1 MQTMVPLYGFGGGG
15 GTGAALTVTAPA
27 GATVTVSKDGK
38 SKTKVADSS
47 GVAVFKGLGSGDWLL
62 SITDG
67 TQTAQKTVTITADY
81 TTAITFFA
89 ATIHVTYP
97 AGSTCTATD
106 GVTTIHAPD
115 DSGTWDCV
123 VENAGLWTVS
133 LDSGLAETI
142 DVTTSGETYTIDR
155 WYLYED
161 GYFMAPVGHTEY
173 LSPSDC
179 AVTYNDSNMQVSTV
193 AGKTSEVYCVLGPID
208 ITHINKLTADFTF
221 LRGYSSNFLQML
233 TIFVSDT
240 PSASYKNAL
249 AIGSDNGRYAVSGN
263 SQSVNCDVSSLSGL
277 RYISVGTNT
286 QGSAWASQRDI
297 LINRVQVV

>member
-1 MQTMVPLYGFGGGG
+1 MIGRTNVVGN
-15 GTGAALTVTAPA
+15 
-27 GATVTVSKDGK
+27 GATLEISGVAGNAVVISKDGI
-38 SKTKVADSS
+38 SKTKVFDTNGIARF
-47 GVAVFKGLGSGDWLL
+47 VGLSDGEW
-62 SITDG
+62 SITMYDDE
-67 TQTAQKTVTITADY
+67 QSVTRKQQITTGYY
-81 TTAITFFA
+81 TTISFFS
-89 ATIHVTYP
+89 ATVHVTYP

-115 DSGTWDCV
+115 TSGTWDCV
-123 VENAGLWTVS
+123 VENAGTWTVS

-142 DVTTSGETYTIDR
+142 DVTTSGDTYTIDR

-161 GYFMAPVGHTEY
+161 GYFMASVEHTEY
-173 LSPSDC
+173 LSPSNC
-179 AVTYNDSNMQVSTV
+179 EVTYNDSNMKVSTV
-193 AGKTSEVYCVLGPID
+193 AGKASEVYCVLGPID

-249 AIGSDNGRYAVSGN
+249 AIGSDAGSNAVNGN
-263 SQSVNCDVSSLSGL
+263 SRSVDCDVSSLSGL

>member
-1 MQTMVPLYGFGGGG
+1 M
-15 GTGAALTVTAPA
+15 AA
-27 GATVTVSKDGK
+27 
-38 SKTKVADSS
+38 
-47 GVAVFKGLGSGDWLL
+47 
-62 SITDG
+62 
-67 TQTAQKTVTITADY
+67 
-81 TTAITFFA
+81 
-89 ATIHVTYP
+89 
-97 AGSTCTATD
+97 
-106 GVTTIHAPD
+106 
-115 DSGTWDCV
+115 
-123 VENAGLWTVS
+123 VE
-133 LDSGLAETI
+133 
-142 DVTTSGETYTIDR
+142 
-155 WYLYED
+155 
-161 GYFMAPVGHTEY
+161 HTEY